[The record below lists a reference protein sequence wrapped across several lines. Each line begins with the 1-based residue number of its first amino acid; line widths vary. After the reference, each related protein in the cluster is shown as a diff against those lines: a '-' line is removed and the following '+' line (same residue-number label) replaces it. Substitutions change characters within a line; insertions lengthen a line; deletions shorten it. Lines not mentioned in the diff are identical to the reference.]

1 MIKRTVKEELSTIR
15 KMRKIYVTSRLM
27 KDNTNWDFNEE
38 FKS

>member
-1 MIKRTVKEELSTIR
+1 MIKRTVKEELNTIR

-27 KDNTNWDFNEE
+27 KDNNWDFNEE